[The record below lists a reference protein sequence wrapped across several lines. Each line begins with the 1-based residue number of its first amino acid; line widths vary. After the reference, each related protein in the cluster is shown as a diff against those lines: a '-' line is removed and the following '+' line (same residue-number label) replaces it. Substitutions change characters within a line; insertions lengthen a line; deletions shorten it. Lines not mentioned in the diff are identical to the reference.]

1 MLFVFYNMGM
11 NENKPLITVAV
22 PVWNGEPYIK
32 TCLDSIKNQTY
43 TNIEVIVADNHS
55 TDNSYELIKKYVD
68 EDKRFS
74 VVTSDVRKCAAQSRN
89 EAVAACHGKY
99 ILFVDVDD
107 YIGLDTIEKLYNAIS
122 DGDKDLAYCDWYKFY
137 PNGQKEER
145 RLDRPEYTNDVLDR
159 EGILSLQKRIV
170 GDSAP
175 TNPMNLDL
183 FSSLAG
189 KLYKVDLIRN
199 NKLEI
204 MHVDKIGG
212 ADDALFNVDYL
223 QFASSGVHIHDC
235 LYYYF
240 SNPKSYS
247 HVQKVEKID
256 MFPLQYEQ
264 FRLRMAKYEKDES
277 YNVSLAYRIYIQSF
291 GAFIIATTSGIS
303 KKEQKEVLRK
313 YLDNQYFKDI
323 LPLVSYK
330 TFGWLFKPFFKG
342 IKKGRLGFCLK
353 YIRLATWYRGRK
365 AK

>member
-1 MLFVFYNMGM
+1 M
-11 NENKPLITVAV
+11 NNEKLPLITVAV

-43 TNIEVIVADNHS
+43 KNIEVIVADNHS
-55 TDNSYELIKKYVD
+55 TDNSNALIREYVD
-68 EDKRFS
+68 SDERFS
-74 VVTSDVRKCAAQSRN
+74 IVVSAVKKSAAESRN
-89 EAVAACHGKY
+89 EAIASCNGKY

-107 YIGLDTIEKLYNAIS
+107 YIGLDTVEKLYNAVK
-122 DGDKDLAYCDWYKFY
+122 DGEKDLAYCDWWKFY
-137 PNGQKEER
+137 PNGQKEPR
-145 RLDRPEYTNDVLDR
+145 KLDRPEYTNDLLDR

-170 GDSAP
+170 GDSHP

-189 KLYKVDLIRN
+189 KLYKVELIRKH
-199 NKLEI
+199 KLAI
-204 MHVDKIGG
+204 MNVNLIGG

-223 QFASSGVHIHDC
+223 QYAQSGIHIHDC

-240 SNPKSYS
+240 SNPNSYS

-264 FRLRMAKYEKDES
+264 FKLRMTKYEKDDS
-277 YNVSLAYRIYIQSF
+277 YKTALAYRIYIQSF
-291 GAFIIATTSGIS
+291 GAFIIGTTSGLS
-303 KKEQKEVLRK
+303 KKDQKAALRK
-313 YLDNQYFKDI
+313 YLDQEYLKEI

-330 TFGWLFKPFFKG
+330 TFTWLFKPFFKG